1 MSGGLIPPLTY
12 FGPMHFSRGIVPLVF
27 ILLLAIAACQEPEGI
42 GLDVLPEGEQ
52 MPIAWIDSFTIEAQ
66 TVRVDSVRTSGRGT
80 HLIGDF
86 GDPIF
91 GRVRSQLYTQFKL
104 QTAPGQFTLDDVIDS
119 IVLNLAYSGSYG
131 RIDKFKGRHRF
142 GIYEIQ
148 EDLYEDSIYYSDDT
162 VQNISSTP
170 LAEFDFW
177 PNLLSSLYV
186 TQDSIPLPPSLRV
199 RLADTLGQSILWS
212 PNLASNNLFSEQFE
226 GLCIRSIAPN
236 MPDDHGSLL
245 YFNLQ
250 SDNSRLELH
259 YHNSQEDS
267 IQYNLDI
274 DNRNA
279 IFSDVDHNFS
289 QEIVDALNGG
299 TTVGG
304 QKLYVQSLAGTR
316 IRLSFPHLKK
326 LTELGAVAINK
337 AEIVLPVDE
346 TSQDDFGLPSIL
358 TVNSINAGDSA
369 FLLIDSFE
377 PDGLDYFGGVYD
389 SERNEY
395 VFNVARHLQDV
406 INNPDEEDYGLYIMS
421 LNAVDSRRGVFNGP
435 QHPTKP
441 LKLRMTYTII
451 N

>member
-1 MSGGLIPPLTY
+1 MQ
-12 FGPMHFSRGIVPLVF
+12 FFRGIAPFLIILV
-27 ILLLAIAACQEPEGI
+27 LAVSACKEPEGI
-42 GLDVLPEGEQ
+42 GLDVLPDGEE

-66 TVRVDSVRTSGRGT
+66 TVRIDSVRTSGRGT

-91 GRVRSQLYTQFKL
+91 GRVRSQLFTQFKL
-104 QTAPGQFTLDDVIDS
+104 QVVPGQFSLDDVIDS

-131 RIDKFKGRHRF
+131 RIDKFKGTQRF
-142 GIYEIQ
+142 GVYEIQ
-148 EDLYEDSIYYSDDT
+148 EDMYEDSVYYSNDT
-162 VQNISSTP
+162 ISNISSTP
-170 LAEFDFW
+170 LAEFEFW
-177 PNLLSSLYV
+177 PNLLSDLYV
-186 TQDSIPLPPSLRV
+186 TGDSANPLPPSLRI

-226 GLCIRSIAPN
+226 GLCIRSIAPS
-236 MPDDHGSLL
+236 MPSDYGSLL

-259 YHNSQEDS
+259 YHNSVSDTL
-267 IQYNLDI
+267 YYPFDI

-279 IFSDVDHNFS
+279 LFTDVDHNFS
-289 QEIVDALNGG
+289 QELIDAMNGG
-299 TTVGG
+299 TAVGA
-304 QKLYVQSLAGTR
+304 QKLYIQSLAGTR

-337 AEIVLPVDE
+337 AEIILPIDE
-346 TSQDDFGLPSIL
+346 ASQDDFGLPSIL

-389 SERNEY
+389 SDEKQY
-395 VFNVARHLQDV
+395 VFNVARHLQD
-406 INNPDEEDYGLYIMS
+406 ILNNPDEEDYGLYITS

-435 QHPTKP
+435 LHPTKP

>member
-1 MSGGLIPPLTY
+1 
-12 FGPMHFSRGIVPLVF
+12 MHFYRGIV
-27 ILLLAIAACQEPEGI
+27 LLTSIVLLTIAACKEPEGI
-42 GLDVLPEGEQ
+42 GLDVLPDGEE
-52 MPIAWIDSFTIEAQ
+52 MPIAWVDTFTIEAQ
-66 TVRVDSVRTSGRGT
+66 TVRIDSVRTSGRGT

-86 GDPIF
+86 ADPVF
-91 GRVRSQLYTQFKL
+91 GRVRSQLFTQFKL

-119 IVLNLAYSGSYG
+119 IVLNLAYAGSYG
-131 RIDKFKGRHRF
+131 RIDKLKGRHRF

-162 VQNISSTP
+162 IQNVSSTP
-170 LAEFDFW
+170 IAEFEFW

-186 TQDSIPLPPSLRV
+186 TQDSVPLPPSLRV
-199 RLADTLGQSILWS
+199 RLADTLGQAILWS

-226 GLCIRSIAPN
+226 GLCIRPIAPN
-236 MPDDHGSLL
+236 MPTDHGSLL

-279 IFSDVDHNFS
+279 IFMDVDHNFS

-299 TTVGG
+299 TTVGAE
-304 QKLYVQSLAGTR
+304 KLYIQSLAGTR
-316 IRLSFPHLKK
+316 IRMRFPHLKELRK
-326 LTELGAVAINK
+326 LGAVAINK
-337 AEIVLPVDE
+337 AEIVLTVRDDY
-346 TSQDDFGLPSIL
+346 QDDFGLPSIL
-358 TVNSINAGDSA
+358 TVNSINEGDSA

-389 SERNEY
+389 SEKKQY
-395 VFNVARHLQDV
+395 VFNVARHLQSIIDS
-406 INNPDEEDYGLYIMS
+406 PDEEDYGLYIMS
-421 LNAVDSRRGVFNGP
+421 LNAVDSRRGVFYGP
-435 QHPTKP
+435 EYPDMAKR